1 MYIYIENNNFI
12 PLKDII
18 LIIEHSDFVKD
29 KENRDYLNKYRKKI
43 IDLSRKEPRTIIMT
57 NEFIYIS
64 SYTNRAL
71 KMRAEEMENLKNL

>member
-29 KENRDYLNKYRKKI
+29 KKNRDYLNKYRKKI

-64 SYTNRAL
+64 SYTRRAL
-71 KMRAEEMENLKNL
+71 ELGAEEMENMKNL

>member
-18 LIIEHSDFVKD
+18 LIIEHSDFVKN
-29 KENRDYLNKYRKKI
+29 KKNRDYLEKYRKKV

-57 NEFIYIS
+57 NELIYVS

-71 KMRAEEMENLKNL
+71 KMRAEEMEKLKNL

>member
-64 SYTNRAL
+64 PYTNRAL